1 VPPLVGFIA
10 QASNLRWSFAFVAL
24 FGALIT
30 VFISQTSSPQPVTG
44 NLQPP
49 KNAPLI
55 DDF

>member
-10 QASNLRWSFAFVAL
+10 QASSLRWSFAFVAL

-30 VFISQTSSPQPVTG
+30 VLVSQTKSTPSVLDTTI
-44 NLQPP
+44 
-49 KNAPLI
+49 I